1 MLKRITLLVFIVSG
15 IVAGSLTLPT
25 FTLQI
30 GSAPNESELVVQARD
45 LELVCPGG
53 LYKAGGAAG
62 NTLGNFAQVSQP
74 KYFSEFNSMNGATL
88 LAEQGIFRV
97 QSAQVLGNK
106 EPQQGSTL
114 LNANQYQ
121 KLAGATLHG
130 LAATN
135 CQLPANDIWLLG
147 GDTTTG
153 RESLLVMRNTSAVD
167 ATVSLE
173 IFSEGGRVNA
183 PGLSGISVV
192 AGKTTVIPLAGIV
205 PKTRSFMTHV
215 QSSGGSVAAWI
226 QQRTVRGLSAAGVDY
241 VAPSPAFSKELV
253 LPGLFIR
260 GSAEIA
266 KLIAKDANYQDLVP
280 VLRVFVPGTNAATVT
295 AQVAGSNASTFG
307 TVVRQV
313 VNAGTVMDIEIPG
326 LRDGDYVAV
335 VSADVEVQAS
345 IRFSRVSATTKPD
358 FTWLTAAEKFSGA
371 RNISIPTEGIS
382 KLSIYE
388 VATGAYKVLPVTP
401 GSTYRF
407 SAGANEIA
415 AKLIIDL
422 DSSVANLSVMDQK
435 NVGGN
440 LKVNLR

>member
-358 FTWLTAAEKFSGA
+358 FTWLNAAEKFSGA

-388 VATGAYKVLPVTP
+388 VATGSYKVLPVTP

>member
-1 MLKRITLLVFIVSG
+1 MLKRFVLLIFIVSG
-15 IVAGSLTLPT
+15 IVAGSLVLPN
-25 FTLQI
+25 FSFQI
-30 GSAPNESELVVQARD
+30 GSAPEESELVVQARD

-53 LYKAGGAAG
+53 LYKAGGATG
-62 NTLGNFAQVSQP
+62 NTLGNFAQVGEA
-74 KYFSEFNSMNGATL
+74 KYFSEFNSTNGATL
-88 LAEQGIFRV
+88 NFRQGIFTV
-97 QSAQVLGNK
+97 QSAQVLGNQS
-106 EPQQGSTL
+106 PQQGSTL

-147 GDTTTG
+147 GDTSTG
-153 RESLLVMRNTSAVD
+153 RESLLVLRNTSAVD

-215 QSSGGSVAAWI
+215 QSSGGAVAAWI

-241 VAPSPAFSKELV
+241 LAPSPAFSKELV

-260 GSAEIA
+260 GSAVIA
-266 KLIAKDANYQDLVP
+266 KLIARDANYQDLVP
-280 VLRVFVPGTNAATVT
+280 VLRVFVPGSNPATVT
-295 AQVAGSNASTFG
+295 AQVAGSNAATFG

-313 VNAGTVMDIEIPG
+313 VNAGTVMDVEIPG
-326 LRDGDYVAV
+326 LKDGDYVAV
-335 VSADVEVQAS
+335 VSSDEEIQAS

-371 RNISIPTEGIS
+371 RNISVPTEGIS
-382 KLSIYE
+382 KLSIYDLT
-388 VATGAYKVLPVTP
+388 TGVYKVLAAVP

-407 SAGANEIA
+407 SPGSNELA
-415 AKLIIDL
+415 AKLIIDI
-422 DSSVANLSVMDQK
+422 DSSVANVSVLDQK
-435 NVGGN
+435 NVGGD

>member
-1 MLKRITLLVFIVSG
+1 MLKRIFLLVFVVCG
-15 IVAGSLTLPT
+15 IVAGSVTLPT
-25 FTLQI
+25 FSFQI
-30 GSAPNESELVVQARD
+30 GNTAAESELVVQARD
-45 LELVCPGG
+45 LQLVCPGG
-53 LYKAGGAAG
+53 LYKAGGATG
-62 NTLGNFAQVSQP
+62 NTLGNFAQVGQP

-88 LAEQGIFRV
+88 STDQGIFTV
-97 QSAQVLGNK
+97 QSEQALGNQ

-114 LNANQYQ
+114 LNASQYQ

-215 QSSGGSVAAWI
+215 QSSGGAVAAWV

-241 VAPSPAFSKELV
+241 VAPSPAFAKELV

-260 GSAEIA
+260 GSAEIS

-280 VLRVFVPGTNAATVT
+280 VLRVFVPGANAATVT
-295 AQVAGSNASTFG
+295 AQVAGSNATTFG

-326 LRDGDYVAV
+326 LKDGDYVAV
-335 VSADVEVQAS
+335 VSADQDIQAS
-345 IRFSRVSATTKPD
+345 IRFSRVSAATKPD

-382 KLSIYE
+382 KLSIYD
-388 VATGAYKVLPVTP
+388 VATGAYRVLPVTP

-415 AKLIIDL
+415 AKLIIDI
-422 DSSVANLSVMDQK
+422 DSSVANLSVLDQK